1 MNTDCCI
8 PESQQVALVSKT
20 GLLLIVLG
28 AMLHEQLGHAG
39 DVLIDVGRTLSSL
52 GGE

>member
-1 MNTDCCI
+1 METTAI
-8 PESQQVALVSKT
+8 PETQQAALAIRT

-28 AMLHEQLGHAG
+28 AMLHEQLGNAG